1 LQYDGEKIM
10 AKAYHDLAVVGLCE
24 KSKKWQKIE

>member
-1 LQYDGEKIM
+1 LQYGGEKIT
-10 AKAYHDLAVVGLCE
+10 AKVYHDLAVVGLCE